1 MKWGQVARHTAVAIG
16 ITFVVVAGFYLMVR
30 ILLFAL
36 KTTFPNSPPFY
47 RWNGCAVSSLL
58 RHK

>member
-1 MKWGQVARHTAVAIG
+1 MKESADTTAIETKCSACNGRSARVMKWDQVARHTAVAIG

-36 KTTFPNSPPFY
+36 
-47 RWNGCAVSSLL
+47 
-58 RHK
+58 

>member
-16 ITFVVVAGFYLMVR
+16 LTFVVVAGFYLMVR

-36 KTTFPNSPPFY
+36 
-47 RWNGCAVSSLL
+47 
-58 RHK
+58 